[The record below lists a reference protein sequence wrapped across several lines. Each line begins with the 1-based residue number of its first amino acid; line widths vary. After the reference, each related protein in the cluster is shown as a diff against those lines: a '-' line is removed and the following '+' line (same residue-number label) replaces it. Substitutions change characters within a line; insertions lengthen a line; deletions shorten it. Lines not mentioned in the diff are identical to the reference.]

1 MSDPQGSPAPG
12 ATNGETIIP
21 MPPNKREIIP
31 VHNERIPVLD
41 TAMFDHMYRVAVALA
56 NTELVPESIRTMRVR
71 RENDNDKFDIVE
83 LAPKVVAA
91 RCFKIVNIAVRW
103 DMDPFML
110 MDCVSIVHDK
120 ICYEGKVIHAAIEH
134 CLGIRLA
141 YAFNDAKGRSLQVT
155 VSGKYDNE
163 PSAREIKGTVEDWH
177 RGPKS
182 PWSDD
187 KAWERQ
193 LRYRGAREWCRAY
206 SPGVLLG
213 VYADDEID
221 EEPEDKRLEMRV
233 IDPGPPPPPRS
244 QQAESAQPTESVVEP
259 QSTESA
265 QPAESVP
272 PPPPAREKRVKARG
286 ENKEK
291 PHIPNEF

>member
-1 MSDPQGSPAPG
+1 VKPR
-12 ATNGETIIP
+12 NGDTIIP
-21 MPPNKREIIP
+21 MPPSRREIIP
-31 VHNERIPVLD
+31 VHNDRIPVLD
-41 TAMFDHMYRVAVALA
+41 TAMFDHMYRVATAMAQTGLA
-56 NTELVPESIRTMRVR
+56 PESISCKWVK
-71 RENDNDKFDIVE
+71 EEGEKGAWEDLPLPVIV
-83 LAPKVVAA
+83 A

-120 ICYEGKVIHAAIEH
+120 ICYEGKVIHAAIEQ
-134 CLGIRLA
+134 CLGIRLD

-163 PSAREIKGTVEDWH
+163 EKPRQIKGTVEDWH
-177 RGPKS
+177 KGPKS
-182 PWSDD
+182 PWHDD

-193 LRYRGAREWCRAY
+193 LRYRGAREWCRAFA
-206 SPGVLLG
+206 PGVLLG

-221 EEPEDKRLEMRV
+221 EAEEDKRLEMRV

-244 QQAESAQPTESVVEP
+244 QQPESAQPTESVVEP
-259 QSTESA
+259 QPAESA

-272 PPPPAREKRVKARG
+272 PPPPAREKRIKVRG

-291 PHIPNEF
+291 PHVNEF